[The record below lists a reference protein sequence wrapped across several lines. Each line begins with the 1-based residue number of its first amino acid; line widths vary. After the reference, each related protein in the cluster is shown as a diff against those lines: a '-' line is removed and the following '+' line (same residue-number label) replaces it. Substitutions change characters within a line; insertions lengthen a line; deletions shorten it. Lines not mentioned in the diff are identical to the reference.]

1 MNNRPWSVASPIE
14 GKDKKTFWARVG
26 SAFPRDDGGFNIVLN
41 ALPINGKIS
50 IFPPQEQQPRTPR
63 DARRDDDEV
72 PF

>member
-1 MNNRPWSVASPIE
+1 MSNRPWSVASPIE

-26 SAFPRDDGGFNIVLN
+26 SAFQRDDGGFNIVLN

-50 IFPPQEQQPRTPR
+50 VFPPQDQQQP
-63 DARRDDDEV
+63 ARGQRQRDDDV